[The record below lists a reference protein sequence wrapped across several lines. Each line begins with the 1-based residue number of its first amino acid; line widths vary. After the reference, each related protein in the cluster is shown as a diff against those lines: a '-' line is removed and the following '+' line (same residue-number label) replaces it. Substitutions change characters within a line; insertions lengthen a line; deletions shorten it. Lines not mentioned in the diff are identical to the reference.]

1 MWHLFIFNFQSM
13 KQMLLLVF
21 LLSSMQHEAQI
32 MSGLT
37 NPAPGIDKTDVKVKK
52 GKDHKKAYANNV
64 TSAVMGDFAS
74 RFGEN
79 NVNWYVDN
87 KEVTGYFSD
96 NGINH
101 TVYYENECYLKTRTV
116 YDSSKL
122 SVLVRDFLEQ
132 ELGKTYKIN
141 LVTEVKREEGSMYE
155 ISLSNDRNILVVTL
169 EHANGHIRP
178 SLVEKKRMTK
188 G

>member
-1 MWHLFIFNFQSM
+1 M
-13 KQMLLLVF
+13 KQLFALVF
-21 LLSSMQHEAQI
+21 FLLISMQHEAQI
-32 MSGLT
+32 MAGLSSPV
-37 NPAPGIDKTDVKVKK
+37 PAVNKTDVKVKK
-52 GKDHKKAYANNV
+52 GKAYKNAYVNNV
-64 TSAVMGDFAS
+64 SSAVAGDFAS

-79 NVNWYVDN
+79 NVNWFVDN

-96 NGINH
+96 NGISH
-101 TVYYENECYLKTRTV
+101 TVYYENERYLKTRSV

-141 LVTEVKREEGSMYE
+141 LVTEVKREEGSIYE
-155 ISLSNDRNILVVTL
+155 ISLSNDKKILVVTL

-178 SLVEKKRMTK
+178 SLVEKKWMTR